1 MFWEK
6 IKYFKFLN
14 LQKFNNLKN
23 TAVPGMIAHGGI
35 FIDQSKNMIVS
46 DVHFLDVQEMLV
58 IVGSLFSVLTVF
70 KNSIG
75 SFIMRYSFNKKLV
88 KIVRNYFG
96 DHTLLNKSPQEIL
109 DIMRDK
115 LSYSEVFATL
125 MQVDKQKTQIENIL
139 S

>member
-1 MFWEK
+1 
-6 IKYFKFLN
+6 
-14 LQKFNNLKN
+14 
-23 TAVPGMIAHGGI
+23 MIAHGGI
-35 FIDQSKNMIVS
+35 IIDPSNNMIVS

-96 DHTLLNKSPQEIL
+96 DHTLLNKSPQKIL